1 MTQNAPKG
9 TLIIQLM
16 MASLVVAIA
25 QNLVFQHLLPS
36 ISAEL
41 QGDLSEVQM
50 AEEKA
55 SPATAYWGRLY
66 VFFFLHTIGSCA
78 FMRNWADSIG
88 NRPAIIRFGFHN
100 VQRGSSL
107 DWISLLGVI
116 KNTVSLKARSIA
128 WVLASNIL
136 IAFQLRDCQVS
147 VGLLIWWGLKASDVG
162 MNLWAFS
169 DLSALYR

>member
-41 QGDLSEVQM
+41 QGDLSEVQL

-55 SPATAYWGRLY
+55 SPATAY
-66 VFFFLHTIGSCA
+66 
-78 FMRNWADSIG
+78 
-88 NRPAIIRFGFHN
+88 
-100 VQRGSSL
+100 
-107 DWISLLGVI
+107 
-116 KNTVSLKARSIA
+116 
-128 WVLASNIL
+128 
-136 IAFQLRDCQVS
+136 
-147 VGLLIWWGLKASDVG
+147 
-162 MNLWAFS
+162 
-169 DLSALYR
+169 